1 MTVKLKFIQVNV
13 EKFFLIRLDCKPDDK
28 YFCIFKINAFI
39 SFLWKTGPKN
49 IFMLCFLRMV
59 NSILTL
65 YHKSDVCSLY
75 EQHVKSKEKV
85 LTVTSLCFEAI
96 KEYAKKWTAIENGP
110 SSFQNL
116 HLIFDK
122 SSAVM
127 AKSLN
132 MKLSNV
138 TLVPTGF

>member
-1 MTVKLKFIQVNV
+1 
-13 EKFFLIRLDCKPDDK
+13 
-28 YFCIFKINAFI
+28 
-39 SFLWKTGPKN
+39 
-49 IFMLCFLRMV
+49 MV

-65 YHKSDVCSLY
+65 YHKSDICSLY
-75 EQHVKSKEKV
+75 EHVKSKEKV
-85 LTVTSLCFEAI
+85 PTVTSLCFEAI
-96 KEYAKKWTAIENGP
+96 KEYAKKWAAIENGP

-132 MKLSNV
+132 KKLPNV
-138 TLVPTGF
+138 TLMLTGF